1 MNVEPLL
8 TLLAL
13 DPRCTNSCSLT
24 RYDVLSLDEV
34 LGHVRQMPNSEM
46 LSGRKENS
54 NIFFSSVSRKK
65 VLGNKTF
72 FKVLK

>member
-24 RYDVLSLDEV
+24 RCDVLSFDEV
-34 LGHVRQMPNSEM
+34 LGHVRQLPNSEM

-54 NIFFSSVSRKK
+54 NIVFQVFPEKRYLAIKLSVRS
-65 VLGNKTF
+65 
-72 FKVLK
+72 